1 MILEWSCLLVSLIP
15 SLDYDFCKRSNETV
29 KSMRKRVAEEIT
41 TTFASSYTH
50 EVTLEEALQL
60 ESIKAYGKQATGEK
74 YLITPQG

>member
-1 MILEWSCLLVSLIP
+1 
-15 SLDYDFCKRSNETV
+15 
-29 KSMRKRVAEEIT
+29 MRKRVAEEIT
-41 TTFASSYTH
+41 TTFASHYTH